1 MCIRSEKI
9 ASSVT
14 LRRRRHHLDN
24 SEEELNTNNLKLSNK
39 NLSILGMRINNSLRR
54 NLRKQ
59 FCAVPETRANKLG
72 FFFLV
77 LGIKVVGKREVLDLN
92 KKGIELTKEIAY

>member
-1 MCIRSEKI
+1 M
-9 ASSVT
+9 
-14 LRRRRHHLDN
+14 DN

-54 NLRKQ
+54 SLRKL
-59 FCAVPETRANKLG
+59 FCSVPETRANKLG